1 MKPSDER
8 AQLADSGRTTR
19 RIALIAIG
27 IAAGALALTAWR
39 AVTPAGSACQTAA
52 WDTTPKTE
60 DLPDGWTV
68 SASQY
73 DVDRKQMTIVGA
85 VPSDESSTQAVV
97 YATITCFPT
106 GAEEAV
112 TRSSDAAK
120 DAGQTVAKRD
130 DLGDQAFSATD
141 DSGATFLQLRHGDI
155 VVYLAASGDASE
167 GDVDTMASAFDVALG
182 GDGGQLPVGTED
194 VQSSDDAS
202 AGASDAAEPS
212 DAAEASG
219 TPAAPA
225 LEASIPSKVGDLA
238 LTVGSLT
245 GEDVLGDDQ
254 GSRAITAALRADGHT
269 PADLKIAQASD
280 EDGGS
285 RMVIT
290 GLSVDGMSEKALK
303 ALAIDAWLA
312 ATGSGVKKEA
322 VTVGGR
328 DVTRIDYGDGGNI
341 DYVLPG
347 NGVVYIVETGEAN
360 LAAEAL
366 KALP

>member
-8 AQLADSGRTTR
+8 AQLADTGRTTR
-19 RIALIAIG
+19 RIALIAIA

-39 AVTPAGSACQTAA
+39 AITPAGSACQTAA
-52 WDTTPKTE
+52 WDTTPRTG

-106 GAEEAV
+106 GAEDAV

-167 GDVDTMASAFDVALG
+167 GDVDTMASAFDIALG

-194 VQSSDDAS
+194 VPSSDAAS

-322 VTVGGR
+322 VTIGGR
-328 DVTRIDYGDGGNI
+328 DVTRVDYGDGGNI

-347 NGVVYIVETGEAN
+347 NGVVYIVETADAN